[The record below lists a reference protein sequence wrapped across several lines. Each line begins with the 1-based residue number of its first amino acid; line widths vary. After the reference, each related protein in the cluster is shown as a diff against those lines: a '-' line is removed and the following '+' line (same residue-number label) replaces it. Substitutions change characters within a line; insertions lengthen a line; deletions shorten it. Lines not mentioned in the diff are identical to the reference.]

1 MKQYETPNKDFFASL
16 MFYTRIPCPKKID
29 CSNIALNQALRYFPL
44 VGMIVGTISFL
55 IYLGTSL
62 LFGNAIAVV
71 ASLTAGVIITGAFH
85 EDGFADT
92 FDGFG
97 GGWTTEKILEI
108 MKDSTIGTYG
118 TVALILLFAFKILSL
133 YALLPQLEKEG
144 WWMVFLFFILYH
156 SLARLTSGNIVFI
169 SQYAREDLTSKV
181 KPVEKH
187 ATRTEIIFSYVL
199 GLTPLTI
206 FAIINPIVCI
216 VLLPLFLLIVEGN
229 RYFKKWINGYT
240 GDCLGCIEQLAEV
253 LIMLTFVAIWKF
265 M

>member
-1 MKQYETPNKDFFASL
+1 MKRQIEFFFAAL

-29 CSNIALNQALRYFPL
+29 CSKVDLNQALRYFPL
-44 VGMIVGTISFL
+44 VGIIVGAISFL
-55 IYLGTSL
+55 IYWGAAF

-71 ASLTAGVIITGAFH
+71 ASLIAGVLTTGAFH

-97 GGWTTEKILEI
+97 GGWTKEKILEI
-108 MKDSTIGTYG
+108 MKDSRIGTYG
-118 TVALILLFAFKILSL
+118 TVALILLFAVKIMSL
-133 YALLPQLEKEG
+133 YILLLQLENEG
-144 WWMVFLFFILYH
+144 WSMVFLFFILYH

-169 SQYAREDLTSKV
+169 SQYARDDLTSKV

-187 ATRTEIIFSYVL
+187 ATRTEIIISYL
-199 GLTPLTI
+199 FGLTPLTI
-206 FAIINPIVCI
+206 FAIINPIVCV
-216 VLLPLFLLIVEGN
+216 VLLPLFLLVVKGN
-229 RYFKKWINGYT
+229 RYFKKWIDGYT

-253 LIMLTFVAIWKF
+253 IIMLTFVAIWKF

>member
-1 MKQYETPNKDFFASL
+1 MKRQIQIFFAAL

-29 CSNIALNQALRYFPL
+29 CSNITQNQALRYYPL
-44 VGMIVGTISFL
+44 MGIIVGTISFL
-55 IYLGTSL
+55 VYWGTFF

-71 ASLTAGVIITGAFH
+71 ASLVAGVLTTGAFH
-85 EDGFADT
+85 EDGFADA

-108 MKDSTIGTYG
+108 MKDSRIGTYG
-118 TVALILLFAFKILSL
+118 TVALILLFTFKILSL
-133 YALLPQLEKEG
+133 YILLPQLEKEG
-144 WWMVFLFFILYH
+144 WSMVFLFFILYH
-156 SLARLTSGNIVFI
+156 SLARLTSENVIFI
-169 SQYAREDLTSKV
+169 SQYARDNLTSKI

-199 GLTPLTI
+199 GFTPLTI

-216 VLLPLFLLIVEGN
+216 VLLPLFLLIVMGN
-229 RYFKKWINGYT
+229 RYFTKWINGYT
-240 GDCLGCIEQLAEV
+240 GDCLGCIEQLAE
-253 LIMLTFVAIWKF
+253 LIIMLTFVAIWKF

>member
-1 MKQYETPNKDFFASL
+1 MKRQIEFFFAAL

-29 CSNIALNQALRYFPL
+29 CSKVDLNQALRYFPL
-44 VGMIVGTISFL
+44 VGIIVGAISFL
-55 IYLGTSL
+55 IYWGAAF

-71 ASLTAGVIITGAFH
+71 ASLMAGILTTGAFH

-97 GGWTTEKILEI
+97 GGWTKEKILEI
-108 MKDSTIGTYG
+108 MKDSRIGTYG

-133 YALLPQLEKEG
+133 YILLLQLENEG
-144 WWMVFLFFILYH
+144 WSMVFLFFILYH

-169 SQYAREDLTSKV
+169 SQYARDDLTSKV
-181 KPVEKH
+181 KPVEKY
-187 ATRTEIIFSYVL
+187 ATRTEIIISYL
-199 GLTPLTI
+199 FGLTSLTI

-216 VLLPLFLLIVEGN
+216 VLLPLFLLVVKGN
-229 RYFKKWINGYT
+229 RYFKKWIDGYT

-253 LIMLTFVAIWKF
+253 IIMLTFVAIWKF

>member
-1 MKQYETPNKDFFASL
+1 MKRQIKIFFASL

-169 SQYAREDLTSKV
+169 
-181 KPVEKH
+181 
-187 ATRTEIIFSYVL
+187 
-199 GLTPLTI
+199 
-206 FAIINPIVCI
+206 
-216 VLLPLFLLIVEGN
+216 
-229 RYFKKWINGYT
+229 
-240 GDCLGCIEQLAEV
+240 
-253 LIMLTFVAIWKF
+253 
-265 M
+265 

>member
-1 MKQYETPNKDFFASL
+1 MAMANPRDASEFSSVL
-16 MFYTRIPCPKKID
+16 QFER
-29 CSNIALNQALRYFPL
+29 AHVALRRAKL
-44 VGMIVGTISFL
+44 RQEAAQAQL
-55 IYLGTSL
+55 HSL
-62 LFGNAIAVV
+62 RQQSELRLA
-71 ASLTAGVIITGAFH
+71 
-85 EDGFADT
+85 
-92 FDGFG
+92 
-97 GGWTTEKILEI
+97 
-108 MKDSTIGTYG
+108 
-118 TVALILLFAFKILSL
+118 
-133 YALLPQLEKEG
+133 ALLPQLEKEG